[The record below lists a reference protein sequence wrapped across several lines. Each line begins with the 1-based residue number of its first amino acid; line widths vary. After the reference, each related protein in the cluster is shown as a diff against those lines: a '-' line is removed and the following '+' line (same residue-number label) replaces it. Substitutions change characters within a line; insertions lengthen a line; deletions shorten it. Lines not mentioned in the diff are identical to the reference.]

1 MKAWRSAQP
10 VRVRFSGDYVAE
22 LSGAKGSKLSV
33 VRLEPLLIGGLY
45 PKNLEDRIL
54 IKIDQVPPY
63 LLETLVAVE
72 DRDFYSHWGVSPKSI
87 ARAIWVNTSAAT

>member
-1 MKAWRSAQP
+1 M
-10 VRVRFSGDYVAE
+10 
-22 LSGAKGSKLSV
+22 
-33 VRLEPLLIGGLY
+33 RLEPLLIGGLY

-72 DRDFYSHWGVSPKSI
+72 DRDFYHHFGVSPKSI
-87 ARAIWVNTSAAT
+87 ARAIWVNGSSGRMRQGVVP

>member
-1 MKAWRSAQP
+1 M
-10 VRVRFSGDYVAE
+10 
-22 LSGAKGSKLSV
+22 

-72 DRDFYSHWGVSPKSI
+72 DRDFYHHFGVSPKSI
-87 ARAIWVNTSAAT
+87 ARADLGQHFWRPACARAAVP